1 VLDNGAVV
9 MAKESTASPAVTLSA
24 ALKAGSV
31 NDPPELLGLAHFLSR
46 ILDRGTEARTGTQIG
61 EALDGRGATLNIAT
75 TRLSLTLT
83 CTCLVE
89 DVEAILGL
97 VAEVVRHPSF
107 PSVEIETRRGEIAT
121 ALRQDDDNPAVRA
134 VEGLF
139 ALLYRDGHPYGRKA
153 KGTPETIQRVD
164 RASLLEFHRRHCS
177 PDSLSLAIVGD
188 LPVERSLELAERAF
202 GDWRAGRPET
212 VAVPAPLDGT
222 RSRLVIPMMNKAQA
236 DIAYGFTT
244 IARHDPRFYALTLV
258 NNVLGQYGLGG
269 RLGQSIR
276 ERQGMA
282 YYVSSSF
289 DPNVIEG
296 PLMVRAGVAP
306 ASVER
311 AIDSIDAEVRGL
323 VADGITAEELEDAQR
338 YLIGSLPRALETNVG
353 IAVFLQTAEFFSL
366 GMDHDL
372 RLPDLLGAVTLEE
385 ANATARA
392 LLRPDRAAVVVAG
405 PYDG

>member
-1 VLDNGAVV
+1 
-9 MAKESTASPAVTLSA
+9 
-24 ALKAGSV
+24 
-31 NDPPELLGLAHFLSR
+31 
-46 ILDRGTEARTGTQIG
+46 
-61 EALDGRGATLNIAT
+61 
-75 TRLSLTLT
+75 
-83 CTCLVE
+83 
-89 DVEAILGL
+89 
-97 VAEVVRHPSF
+97 
-107 PSVEIETRRGEIAT
+107 
-121 ALRQDDDNPAVRA
+121 
-134 VEGLF
+134 
-139 ALLYRDGHPYGRKA
+139 
-153 KGTPETIQRVD
+153 
-164 RASLLEFHRRHCS
+164 
-177 PDSLSLAIVGD
+177 
-188 LPVERSLELAERAF
+188 
-202 GDWRAGRPET
+202 
-212 VAVPAPLDGT
+212 
-222 RSRLVIPMMNKAQA
+222 MMNKAQA